1 MNVIT
6 ALTNRLGNR
15 SSNQDRCLI
24 LERFG
29 RVLLVVA
36 DGMGGHAR
44 GDLAAQTAIDSLS
57 CSFLAKLDTI
67 DDPQDF
73 LKTALHS
80 AHMDI
85 VDAGLAVDPPVNPRT
100 TCVVCLIQGD
110 QACWAHVGDSRL
122 YLLRDHMLL
131 ARTRDHTPVE
141 ELLQSGAIAEEDL
154 RTHPLRNS
162 VSRCLGGG
170 LKLPKISFD
179 QARLNADDL
188 LLLCSDGLWSA
199 LPEQRLTE
207 LSTYDDLERSAN
219 LLTDEA
225 DLASYP
231 HSDNISLVCL
241 HWLSAENSQ
250 ISETIALPAPITG
263 IESVPAKDPDDL
275 QQAIDDIH
283 RALLDYASEMKK

>member
-29 RVLLVVA
+29 QVLLVVA

-57 CSFLAKLDTI
+57 RSFLARRGAI

-73 LKTALHS
+73 LKDAMHS
-80 AHMDI
+80 AHMDV
-85 VDAGLAVDPPVNPRT
+85 VDAGNAENPPVNPRT

-110 QACWAHVGDSRL
+110 QAWWAHVGDSRL
-122 YLLRDHMLL
+122 YLLRDAMLL
-131 ARTRDHTPVE
+131 VRTRDHTPVE
-141 ELLQSGAIAEEDL
+141 ELLQSGAIVEDDL

-170 LKLPKISFD
+170 LKLPKTSFG
-179 QARLNADDL
+179 QTWLKTDDI

-199 LPEQRLTE
+199 LPEQRLIE
-207 LSTYDDLERSAN
+207 LPIYGDLERDIN

-225 DLASYP
+225 ELASYP

-241 HWLSAENSQ
+241 RWLSADKPQ
-250 ISETIALPAPITG
+250 ATETVATPTPDTKP
-263 IESVPAKDPDDL
+263 VPAKDQDTL

-283 RALLDYASEMKK
+283 RAMLDYASEMKSEQ

>member
-1 MNVIT
+1 MNMIT

-24 LERFG
+24 LEQFG

-57 CSFLAKLDTI
+57 RNFLAQRDAI

-73 LKTALHS
+73 LKSALHS
-80 AHMDI
+80 AHMDV
-85 VDAGLAVDPPVNPRT
+85 VDAGLAADPPVNPRT
-100 TCVVCLIQGD
+100 TCVACLIQGD
-110 QACWAHVGDSRL
+110 RAWWAHLGDSRL
-122 YLLRDHMLL
+122 YLLRDGKLL

-170 LKLPKISFD
+170 LKLSKISFG
-179 QARLNADDL
+179 QAQLNTDDI

-207 LSTYDDLERSAN
+207 LSVFDDLERSAN

-225 DLASYP
+225 DLATYP

-241 HWLSAENSQ
+241 HWLSAGD
-250 ISETIALPAPITG
+250 LPAAETVTLSIPDT
-263 IESVPAKDPDDL
+263 EYAPAKDCDDL

-283 RALLDYASEMKK
+283 RAMLEYASEMKK